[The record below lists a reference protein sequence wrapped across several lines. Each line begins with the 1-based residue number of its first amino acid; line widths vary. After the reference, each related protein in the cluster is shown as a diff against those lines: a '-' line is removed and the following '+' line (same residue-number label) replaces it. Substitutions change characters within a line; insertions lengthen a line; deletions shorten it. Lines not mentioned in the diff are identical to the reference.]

1 LQKERI
7 KYKQDL
13 QCGKRQLI
21 GDMSERQKRRQRRQW
36 KKRQRHCHLTASTS
50 AANTPPAS
58 PMDFQQGGHQSRQ
71 KERGRK
77 HVRCEKAAAYK
88 RIKVLEAELENC
100 KKKAERL
107 KTRLFAMVSH
117 ITSYLNTE

>member
-1 LQKERI
+1 
-7 KYKQDL
+7 
-13 QCGKRQLI
+13 
-21 GDMSERQKRRQRRQW
+21 
-36 KKRQRHCHLTASTS
+36 
-50 AANTPPAS
+50 
-58 PMDFQQGGHQSRQ
+58 MDFQQGGHQSRQ